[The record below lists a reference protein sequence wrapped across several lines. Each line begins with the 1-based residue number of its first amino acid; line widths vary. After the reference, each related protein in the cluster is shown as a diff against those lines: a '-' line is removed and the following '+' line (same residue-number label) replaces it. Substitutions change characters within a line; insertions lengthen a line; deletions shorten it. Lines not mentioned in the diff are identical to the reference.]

1 MQLAE
6 LRIIGKWQIDVCA
19 LDVSPAMPRASEDS
33 IESLIDDVV
42 LVRPKTEFPLGIH
55 ARMHAGRQ
63 QARAETRK
71 LAIRSL
77 HVALEGLSESV

>member
-1 MQLAE
+1 
-6 LRIIGKWQIDVCA
+6 
-19 LDVSPAMPRASEDS
+19 MPRASEDS

-71 LAIRSL
+71 PFKNLPIKSL
-77 HVALEGLSESV
+77 LILLKYNIYGEILYQRPTFMIHS